1 MNQGSP
7 TTVHT
12 QGDTAQ
18 ACLPMTTPHNVCHIM
33 HGQQLNNVIVLELS
47 NGLLRVFAFGKQ
59 K

>member
-1 MNQGSP
+1 MDQGSL

-18 ACLPMTTPHNVCHIM
+18 ACLPARDTPHNVC